1 MKKQLLLTPK
11 DCQEVLRVGNTK
23 FYEEIVKDDTFPKP
37 VIIGKSKFYRTE
49 DIEEWVRGLKA
60 SA

>member
-11 DCQEVLRVGNTK
+11 DCQEVLGVGNTK
-23 FYEEIVKDDTFPKP
+23 FYSEIVKDETFPKP
-37 VIIGKSKFYRTE
+37 VIIGKSKRYKTE
-49 DIEEWVRGLKA
+49 DIEAWVRGLKA

>member
-11 DCQEVLRVGNTK
+11 DCQEVLRVGNTT
-23 FYEEIVKDDTFPKP
+23 FYNEVIKKEGFPKP
-37 VIIGKSKFYRTE
+37 VIIGKSKRYKTE
-49 DIEEWVRGLKA
+49 DIEEWVRGLEA